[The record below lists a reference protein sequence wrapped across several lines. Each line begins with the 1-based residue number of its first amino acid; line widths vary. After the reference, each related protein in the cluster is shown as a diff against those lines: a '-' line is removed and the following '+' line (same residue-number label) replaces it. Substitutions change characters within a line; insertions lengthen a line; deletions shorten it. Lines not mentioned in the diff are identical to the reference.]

1 MCRGVGR
8 ARRPTKPTTVPPPR
22 GAGAASQ
29 YSNTPLPTVYPRAEA
44 PRCLF
49 CASLEGPRACNFSH
63 IWVIGF
69 RPAAFLHPELS

>member
-8 ARRPTKPTTVPPPR
+8 ARRPTKPTTVPPPC
-22 GAGAASQ
+22 GTGAASQ

-63 IWVIGF
+63 VWVIGF
-69 RPAAFLHPELS
+69 RPAAFSHPELS